1 MTAFHDVSLPLPF
14 ALGASGGP
22 ERRVDI
28 VTLGSGRE
36 ARNTPWAH
44 GRRRYDI
51 GGAVRTLDELHELI
65 AFFEAR
71 RGKLHGF
78 RFRDP
83 FDHKSCP
90 PSTAAPDASDQ
101 LIADGDG
108 VTTSFQLVKNY
119 GGGEITYA
127 RPIRK
132 PLEGAVRVAVDDVE
146 LAPAAFEIDTTTGI
160 VTLASPPPNG
170 AAVSAGF
177 LFDTPVRFDIDRLD
191 LSLDGFGA
199 GRALAVPLI
208 EIFL

>member
-1 MTAFHDVSLPLPF
+1 MSAFHEVLLPLPF

-28 VTLGSGRE
+28 VTLGSGAE

-51 GGAVRTLDELHELI
+51 GGAVRTLDQVHALI

-83 FDHKSCP
+83 FDFKSCA
-90 PSTAAPDASDQ
+90 PSATPSATDQ
-101 LIADGDG
+101 VVGEGNGAQVAFQLSKSYGDG
-108 VTTSFQLVKNY
+108 ASAYV
-119 GGGEITYA
+119 
-127 RPIRK
+127 RPIKK
-132 PLEGAVRVAVDDVE
+132 PVSASVLVAIEGVSASGFDLSVE
-146 LAPAAFEIDTTTGI
+146 TGLLTFETPPAA
-160 VTLASPPPNG
+160 G
-170 AAVSAGF
+170 ATISAGF

-191 LSLDGFGA
+191 LALDGFGA
-199 GRALAVPLI
+199 GHAVSVPLL
-208 EIFL
+208 EVRL

>member
-1 MTAFHDVSLPLPF
+1 MTAFHEVSLPLPF

-51 GGAVRTLDELHELI
+51 GGAVRSLDELNELMG
-65 AFFEAR
+65 FFEAR

-83 FDHKSCP
+83 FDFKSCP
-90 PSTAAPDASDQ
+90 PSIRAPEATDE
-101 LIADGDG
+101 LIAEGDG
-108 VTTSFQLVKNY
+108 VTTSFQLIKTY
-119 GGGEITYA
+119 GGGNEAYA

-146 LAPAAFEIDTTTGI
+146 LGPAAFEVDSTTGI
-160 VTLASPPPNG
+160 VTLESPPLYG
-170 AAVSAGF
+170 AVISAGF

-199 GRALAVPLI
+199 GRAPSVPLV
-208 EIFL
+208 EIAP

>member
-1 MTAFHDVSLPLPF
+1 MSAFHEVSLPLPF

-83 FDHKSCP
+83 FDLKSCA
-90 PSTAAPDASDQ
+90 PSAAVAPTDQ
-101 LIADGDG
+101 AIGAGDG
-108 VTTSFQLVKNY
+108 ATTAFQLVKAY
-119 GGGEITYA
+119 GAYV
-127 RPIRK
+127 RPIAK
-132 PLEGAVRVAVDDVE
+132 PVAGSVRVAVNGVE
-146 LAPAAFEIDTTTGI
+146 LPLADFAVDTTTGI
-160 VTLASPPPNG
+160 VTLDVAPSSA
-170 AAVSAGF
+170 AAVTAGF

-199 GRALAVPLI
+199 GRALAVPLVELLI
-208 EIFL
+208 

>member
-1 MTAFHDVSLPLPF
+1 MSAFHEVSLPLPF

-51 GGAVRTLDELHELI
+51 GGAVRTLDELHALI

-71 RGKLHGF
+71 RGQLHGF

-83 FDHKSCP
+83 FDFKSCA
-90 PSTAAPDASDQ
+90 PSSAVAPTDQ
-101 LIADGDG
+101 ALGVGDG
-108 VTTSFQLVKNY
+108 AATAFQLVKAY
-119 GGGEITYA
+119 GDYQRAIY
-127 RPIRK
+127 K
-132 PLEGAVRVAVDDVE
+132 PLADSVRVAVDADEISADAFSVDAATG
-146 LAPAAFEIDTTTGI
+146 LVTFDAAPAD
-160 VTLASPPPNG
+160 G
-170 AAVSAGF
+170 ALLTAGF
-177 LFDTPVRFDIDRLD
+177 LFDTPVRFDLERLD

-199 GRALAVPLI
+199 GRALAVPLV
-208 EIFL
+208 EIIP

>member
-1 MTAFHDVSLPLPF
+1 VTAFHDVLLPLPF

-36 ARNTPWAH
+36 ACNTPWAH

-83 FDHKSCP
+83 FDFKSCA
-90 PSTAAPDASDQ
+90 PSAAIAPIDQ
-101 LIADGDG
+101 VIGEGDG
-108 VTTSFQLVKNY
+108 AETEFHLAKAY
-119 GGGEITYA
+119 GAYM
-127 RPIRK
+127 RPIAK
-132 PLEGAVRVAVDDVE
+132 PVTGSVRVAVNGAE
-146 LAPAAFEIDTTTGI
+146 LAPGDFSVDATTGI
-160 VTLASPPPNG
+160 ATLDAAPAAG
-170 AAVSAGF
+170 AAVTAGF

-208 EIFL
+208 EVIL

>member
-1 MTAFHDVSLPLPF
+1 MSAFDEVSLPLPF

-44 GRRRYDI
+44 GRRRYDV
-51 GGAVRTLDELHELI
+51 GGAVRTLDDLHALI

-71 RGKLHGF
+71 RGKLIGF

-83 FDHKSCP
+83 FDSKSCA
-90 PSTAAPDASDQ
+90 PSAPVSATDQ
-101 LIADGDG
+101 QIGEGDG
-108 VTTSFQLVKNY
+108 ETASFALTKAY
-119 GGGEITYA
+119 GDYR

-132 PLEGAVRVAVDDVE
+132 PVAGSVRVAVGGVE
-146 LAPAAFEIDTTTGI
+146 LTAEAFGVDATTGL
-160 VTLASPPPNG
+160 VTLSDAPGDGAS
-170 AAVSAGF
+170 VTAGF
-177 LFDTPVRFDIDRLD
+177 VFDTPVRFDIDRLD

-199 GRALAVPLI
+199 GRAVSAPLV
-208 EIFL
+208 EIIV

>member
-1 MTAFHDVSLPLPF
+1 MSAFHEVSLPLPF

-71 RGKLHGF
+71 RGRLHGF

-83 FDHKSCP
+83 FDFKSCA
-90 PSTAAPDASDQ
+90 PSAAIAPTDQ
-101 LIADGDG
+101 VIGEGDG
-108 VTTSFQLVKNY
+108 AKTQFSLAKAY
-119 GGGEITYA
+119 GEYG
-127 RPIRK
+127 RPISK
-132 PLEGAVRVAVDDVE
+132 PVAGAVRVAVDGAE
-146 LAPAAFEIDTTTGI
+146 LSMDDFAVDPTTGI
-160 VTLASPPPNG
+160 VTLDAAPPEG
-170 AAVSAGF
+170 AAVTAGF
-177 LFDTPVRFDIDRLD
+177 SFDTPVRFDIDRLD

-199 GRALAVPLI
+199 GRALAVPLV
-208 EIFL
+208 EILI

>member
-1 MTAFHDVSLPLPF
+1 MSAFHEVLAPLPF

-28 VTLGSGRE
+28 VTLGSGAE

-51 GGAVRTLDELHELI
+51 GGAVRTLDQVHELI

-83 FDHKSCP
+83 FDHKSCA
-90 PSTAAPDASDQ
+90 PSAAPSATDQIIGAGDGETVTFQLQKTYGAGASAYVRP
-101 LIADGDG
+101 IAKPVAGSVAIAADGVALGGSAFEVAADTG
-108 VTTSFQLVKNY
+108 VVTLDV
-119 GGGEITYA
+119 A
-127 RPIRK
+127 PA
-132 PLEGAVRVAVDDVE
+132 EGAV
-146 LAPAAFEIDTTTGI
+146 
-160 VTLASPPPNG
+160 
-170 AAVSAGF
+170 VSAGF

-191 LSLDGFGA
+191 LALDGFGA
-199 GRALAVPLI
+199 GHAVSVPLV
-208 EIFL
+208 EIRV

>member
-1 MTAFHDVSLPLPF
+1 VSAFHEVSLPLPF

-44 GRRRYDI
+44 GRRHYDV
-51 GGAVRTLDELHELI
+51 GGAVRGLDDLHALI

-83 FDHKSCP
+83 FDWKSCA
-90 PSTAAPDASDQ
+90 PSLSVAATDQ
-101 LIADGDG
+101 ALGTGTG
-108 VTTSFQLVKNY
+108 VLTSFQLRKIY
-119 GGGEITYA
+119 GAGDSAYQRLIH
-127 RPIRK
+127 K
-132 PLEGAVRVAVDDVE
+132 PVPGSVRVAVGGLE
-146 LAPAAFEIDTTTGI
+146 LSSGQFSVSTITGV
-160 VTLASPPPNG
+160 VTLATAPATG
-170 AAVSAGF
+170 ATIAAGF
-177 LFDTPVRFDIDRLD
+177 AFDTPVRFDIDRLD

-199 GRALAVPLI
+199 GRAISVPLV
-208 EIFL
+208 EIAL

>member
-1 MTAFHDVSLPLPF
+1 VSAFHEVLLPLPF

-28 VTLGSGRE
+28 VTLGSGAE

-51 GGAVRTLDELHELI
+51 GGAVRTLDQVHELI

-83 FDHKSCP
+83 FDHKSCA
-90 PSTAAPDASDQ
+90 PSATPGALDQ
-101 LIADGDG
+101 VIGEGDG
-108 VTTSFQLVKNY
+108 VETQFALRKSY
-119 GGGEITYA
+119 GVGDAAYV
-127 RPIRK
+127 RPIAK
-132 PLEGAVRVAVDDVE
+132 PVAGSVLVAIDGEVLEGSAYSVDAGNGLISFDV
-146 LAPAAFEIDTTTGI
+146 APADG
-160 VTLASPPPNG
+160 ASI
-170 AAVSAGF
+170 SAGF

-191 LSLDGFGA
+191 LALDGFGA
-199 GRALAVPLI
+199 GHAVAVPLL
-208 EIFL
+208 EIKL

>member
-1 MTAFHDVSLPLPF
+1 VSAFHEVSLPLPF

-36 ARNTPWAH
+36 ARNTPWAR
-44 GRRRYDI
+44 GRRRYDV

-83 FDHKSCP
+83 FDFKSCA
-90 PSTAAPDASDQ
+90 PSAVIAPTDQ
-101 LIADGDG
+101 VIGAGDG
-108 VTTSFQLVKNY
+108 AETVFKLVKAY
-119 GGGEITYA
+119 GAYA
-127 RPIRK
+127 RPITK
-132 PLEGAVRVAVDDVE
+132 PVAGSVRVAVNGGE
-146 LAPAAFEIDTTTGI
+146 LTPADFAVDTTTGI
-160 VTLASPPPNG
+160 VTLDVAPAMG
-170 AAVSAGF
+170 AGITAGF
-177 LFDTPVRFDIDRLD
+177 HFDTPVRFDIDRLD

-199 GRALAVPLI
+199 GRALAVPLV
-208 EIFL
+208 EIVP

>member
-1 MTAFHDVSLPLPF
+1 VSAFHEVSLPLPF

-28 VTLGSGRE
+28 VSLGSGAE

-83 FDHKSCP
+83 FDFKSCA
-90 PSTAAPDASDQ
+90 PSLSPSPANQVLGEGDDETDTFQ
-101 LIADGDG
+101 LIKRYGAGDSAYVRIISKPQLATVTIAIDGEALG
-108 VTTSFQLVKNY
+108 
-119 GGGEITYA
+119 
-127 RPIRK
+127 P
-132 PLEGAVRVAVDDVE
+132 EGFTVNA
-146 LAPAAFEIDTTTGI
+146 TTGL
-160 VTLASPPPNG
+160 VTLASPPT
-170 AAVSAGF
+170 AEAVVSAGF
-177 LFDTPVRFDIDRLD
+177 QFDTPVRFDIDRLD

-199 GRALAVPLI
+199 GRALSVPLV
-208 EIFL
+208 EIRV

>member
-1 MTAFHDVSLPLPF
+1 MSAFHEVSLPLPF

-28 VTLGSGRE
+28 VALGSGAE

-83 FDHKSCP
+83 FDCKSGA
-90 PSTAAPDASDQ
+90 PSQALGADDQVIGEGDGDATAFQ
-101 LIADGDG
+101 LIKTYSAGA
-108 VTTSFQLVKNY
+108 SA
-119 GGGEITYA
+119 YA
-127 RPIRK
+127 RPIVK
-132 PLEGAVRVAVDDVE
+132 PIAGSVVVAVAGVVLDVE
-146 LAPAAFEIDTTTGI
+146 DYAVDAATGM
-160 VTLASPPPNG
+160 VTLASPPAEG
-170 AAVSAGF
+170 ASVSAGYA
-177 LFDTPVRFDIDRLD
+177 FDTPVRFDIDRLE
-191 LSLDGFGA
+191 LSLDAFGA
-199 GRALAVPLI
+199 GRALSVPLI
-208 EIFL
+208 EIRP

>member
-1 MTAFHDVSLPLPF
+1 VSAFHDVSLPLPF

-28 VTLGSGRE
+28 VSLGSGRE

-51 GGAVRTLDELHELI
+51 GGAVRTLDALSELI

-83 FDHKSCP
+83 FDFKSCA
-90 PSTAAPDASDQ
+90 PSAAISETDQ
-101 LIADGDG
+101 SLGVGDG
-108 VTTSFQLVKNY
+108 ERVTFPLVKTY
-119 GGGEITYA
+119 GVGEAAYA
-127 RPIRK
+127 RSIAK
-132 PLEGAVRVAVDDVE
+132 PVAGNVRVAVDAEE
-146 LAPAAFEIDTTTGI
+146 LPAGAFSVDAATGILTLDAAPAE
-160 VTLASPPPNG
+160 G

-177 LFDTPVRFDIDRLD
+177 FFDTPVRFDIDRLD
-191 LSLDGFGA
+191 LSLDAFGA
-199 GRALAVPLI
+199 GRALAVPLV
-208 EIFL
+208 EILI